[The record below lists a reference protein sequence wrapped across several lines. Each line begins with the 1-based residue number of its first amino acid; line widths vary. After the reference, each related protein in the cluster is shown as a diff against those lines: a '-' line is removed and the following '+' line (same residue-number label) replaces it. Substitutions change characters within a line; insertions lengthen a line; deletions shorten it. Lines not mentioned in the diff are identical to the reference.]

1 MSSSIGANG
10 QPDWVTGDAPSL
22 AATFKELAEYAL
34 FRGGRMVGTTAERNA
49 FSSATYAREGDE
61 WDDITLDVI
70 YRWSGSTWV
79 ALTAPKRSYTPT
91 ITGIT
96 GASLTAVWSMAGGL
110 VTVSGQLA
118 ANKLWSAWTGPVLVS
133 VPTGSVPSNIGTI
146 LGAAMIVDES
156 SGALYEAVVRRN
168 DATTVT
174 VEWVDASATP
184 ARLRAIPGTM
194 GITSTNGVTLSLQ
207 FSYYPA

>member
-10 QPDWVTGDAPSL
+10 QPKWATGDAPSL
-22 AATFKELAEYAL
+22 AASFNELADYAL
-34 FRGGRMVGTTAERNA
+34 RRGGRIVGTTTERNA
-49 FSSATYAREGDE
+49 FSTAGYAREGDE
-61 WDDITLDVI
+61 WDDTTLDIV

-79 ALTAPKRSYTPT
+79 GLTAPKRSFTPT

-96 GASLTAVWSMAGGL
+96 GASLNAVWSMAGGL

-118 ANKLWSAWTGPVLVS
+118 STKLWSTWTGPVTVT
-133 VPTGSVPSNIGTI
+133 VPTGSVPSDIGTI
-146 LGAAMIVDES
+146 LGSALIVDLS
-156 SGALYEAVVRRN
+156 AGALYEAVVRRN
-168 DATTVT
+168 DASTVT

-184 ARLRAIPGTM
+184 ARLRTIPGSM
-194 GITSTNGVTLSLQ
+194 GIASTNGVTLSLQ